1 MPEIKH
7 QFTGGKMNK
16 DLDERLVP
24 NGEYRDAMNIQ
35 VATSEGSDVG
45 TAQNILGN
53 LGIPSPEISVKN
65 AITGVTSGY
74 TFKLP
79 DNAVCVGA
87 ISDEKNDVMYYLVWT
102 LEADYIFEW
111 DGNSATD
118 LVFVFVDK
126 NKSILKFTND
136 MTITGINIIDGMLFW
151 TDNINEPRKINI
163 QRCID
168 GTNGNPSV
176 QTKLVNSATGV
187 ETNIEEKHI
196 TVIKKGPQVAPEI
209 KLHTER
215 ELNKTY
221 TAVIKISDS
230 ATDLDGSDASFIS
243 FGNSDGWND
252 FSTISAEETSPGADS
267 ENKFFVRV
275 YDVLNQLGTETNFG
289 TTNSDA
295 VDALE
300 ALTGWYPGVIN
311 VVNLKGTKVV
321 LQAYNEDGTPPG
333 LPLTDFVIKGVIS
346 TANSSNG
353 GLGIT
358 VTTVDGF
365 PPQVLSGETER
376 KYVIDLFDEPEKIFE
391 FKFPRFSY
399 RYKYEDG
406 EYSTFAPFTQVAFAP
421 GAFDYHP
428 RKGYNIGMTNKLK
441 KIDIVNII
449 TQDTP
454 SDVVAIDVL
463 FKDDA
468 SPSIYIV
475 DTIRPDDYS
484 PGTTP
489 NLWNRM
495 LESSA
500 DPTIAQEVF
509 SIEKEAISSIIPSNQ
524 LLRPWD
530 NVPKKALA
538 QDVTGNRLVYANYV
552 QNYDLLSQTGKKYVP
567 NFQVDPISVK
577 NISSSIIASQNAL
590 DPTGNTIA
598 NTFKSIKSLR
608 EYQLGVVFLDEHGR
622 ETPVISNASGTTRFD
637 KIDGDKINRLGVQ
650 FSSDDYPQSLT
661 HFKFYVKE
669 TSSEYYNMAM
679 DRWYSAGDGN
689 IWLAFP
695 SSDRNKIDIDTFLIL
710 KKGSDQDTLVTEA
723 ARYKV
728 LAIES
733 EAPDFIKTT
742 KRLGFSKNHGSSVN
756 DAIFNAVDIPRQG
769 STDFKMNYAAF
780 HGTSGQDIADTD
792 EELYIEFAKLGTDE
806 VSSRYKINSVTNSW
820 IDKTESL
827 TVQLLSVELD
837 EPLGAD
843 MLFITNDATGVASN
857 LINNGAIVNIYRYKT
872 ENLDRFDGRFFVKIY
887 FDEVFRN
894 NIETTT
900 IGGGTRVNSSKKVY
914 SMNQDMVA
922 KHTED
927 LGRFLTTGYGQKRD
941 DWVTDGTGTG
951 SWFPQYWRTTGPAQ
965 TPTESNGQIQYGY
978 YAVDEFSA
986 NALYFRRY
994 RQKAYTG
1001 YGKDGVVILSIFGGE
1016 FSKIDYGVEQEDW
1029 GPNDWKKVL
1038 GGLDTLNEYGIKALV
1053 HLRVGGSSSSKN
1065 LDNSGWVG
1073 NGGQIAGGY
1082 NGVYWKDAS
1091 GWEKEFGYHQHK
1103 RSMTIRARGYI
1114 NQYTKGVTSMWKH
1127 IGDSIKY
1134 DYIPQPYVEGAGN
1147 EEYFPYSTVEGIN
1160 PMGRYQEWEEG
1171 YDSDKGTARDTEVW
1185 FIDKGPISG
1194 ASSYGDGTLKW
1205 TQNEAYSS
1213 AQGEGLKGASGAVW
1227 SMQLGFGGIT
1237 TKKIEMLENL
1247 NFWNIGNWANSGAST
1262 NNPEYTDLEP
1272 FVNNLN
1278 TGYQLK
1284 WKEDPV
1290 KNRVYTINGNATSG
1304 NILRHSDGPAMPPG
1318 FTSANWSAYRDKET
1332 GYIYPGTGGNG
1343 ILDGGGDGAENK
1355 ELRSMAE
1362 GLSFNMTKKWKLP
1375 NISPAL
1381 DWDPTENGIIS
1392 GGLTM
1397 KLTCVDL
1404 VGGNTGST
1412 VVGGGS
1418 GSCSGLAAQDLKI
1431 YVRDITVLATTS
1443 TAANGDPIDE
1453 FKTLHVGMALTRF
1466 ENNTPTTGIFEPEN
1480 YLVIR
1485 KIERLFTDTVSE
1497 CFELTLGGYSV
1508 PLVQEDHDDLNGT
1521 TGSNN
1526 VGGAPNAGG
1535 EMTFKQ
1541 VGMNGYSPNSEFNIN
1556 TMSRFSKD
1564 SINKFG
1570 AISAVGYTLEFIED
1584 IQPTEVLS
1592 ENPAIWETEPKD
1604 TTALDIYYE
1613 ACGAIP
1619 TQIND
1624 KTIASALP
1632 IGTKLL
1638 VATSAGAST
1647 FTVVGYNGD
1656 QATVY
1661 GGGTLVA
1668 SSDVEFFRPDDL
1680 VVTTSITGVSAA
1692 GSNKYDISLESNLI
1706 DNKYVLPWH
1715 NCYTFRNGVE
1725 SNRIRDNFNLPFISN
1740 GVKASTTLEQEY
1752 KEEHRKYGL
1761 IYSGIYNS
1769 TSGINNLNQ
1778 FIAAEKI
1785 TKDINPI
1792 YGSIQKLYSRDSDLV
1807 VLCEDKILKITA
1819 NKDALFNADGNP
1831 QLIAT
1836 DRVLGQTIP
1845 FSGEYGISTNPE
1857 SFASEAY
1864 RAYFTDK
1871 VRGTVM
1877 RLSKDGLTP
1886 ISDAGMK
1893 DWFRDNLKGAQR
1905 LLGSYDDRND
1915 EYNIAVN
1922 FEDRKTFDGEGYND
1936 RENNKVLT
1944 FSEKVGGWVSFKSF
1958 TDMQYG
1964 ISLANDYYTIK
1975 NGKLFLHHTNPIRN
1989 TFYGVFNPS
1998 TLDVVLNDDPGSVK
2012 VFNTL
2017 NYEGSQARVDKF
2029 TSKEIDGTTYNDQEY
2044 YNLYEKKGW
2053 SVESIITN
2061 KEEGKVNEFIEKE
2074 GKWFNGI
2081 NKIVDISAKAETSD
2095 FTFQGIGVTSSAAI
2109 DDDYVADVLGCTDP
2123 KATNYNALATVDDG
2137 SCILPD
2143 DDDDDRG
2150 DDDDRVFGCTNP
2162 TANNYDALATDDD
2175 GSCTFDIVGCTDPK
2189 AVNYNPLATNDDGS
2203 CEYVIRGCTNPNAD
2217 NYNPSANFDDGS
2229 CVIKGC
2235 TNSNAINYNPLA
2247 TTDDGSCVFR
2257 EDGSGDKIYG
2267 CTNPLALNYNA
2278 QATFDDGSC
2287 ILPRQT
2293 KNKTNQSKSPL
2304 GSKSSY

>member
-1 MPEIKH
+1 M
-7 QFTGGKMNK
+7 
-16 DLDERLVP
+16 
-24 NGEYRDAMNIQ
+24 
-35 VATSEGSDVG
+35 
-45 TAQNILGN
+45 
-53 LGIPSPEISVKN
+53 
-65 AITGVTSGY
+65 
-74 TFKLP
+74 
-79 DNAVCVGA
+79 
-87 ISDEKNDVMYYLVWT
+87 
-102 LEADYIFEW
+102 
-111 DGNSATD
+111 
-118 LVFVFVDK
+118 
-126 NKSILKFTND
+126 
-136 MTITGINIIDGMLFW
+136 
-151 TDNINEPRKINI
+151 
-163 QRCID
+163 
-168 GTNGNPSV
+168 
-176 QTKLVNSATGV
+176 
-187 ETNIEEKHI
+187 
-196 TVIKKGPQVAPEI
+196 
-209 KLHTER
+209 
-215 ELNKTY
+215 
-221 TAVIKISDS
+221 
-230 ATDLDGSDASFIS
+230 
-243 FGNSDGWND
+243 
-252 FSTISAEETSPGADS
+252 
-267 ENKFFVRV
+267 
-275 YDVLNQLGTETNFG
+275 
-289 TTNSDA
+289 
-295 VDALE
+295 
-300 ALTGWYPGVIN
+300 
-311 VVNLKGTKVV
+311 
-321 LQAYNEDGTPPG
+321 
-333 LPLTDFVIKGVIS
+333 
-346 TANSSNG
+346 
-353 GLGIT
+353 
-358 VTTVDGF
+358 
-365 PPQVLSGETER
+365 
-376 KYVIDLFDEPEKIFE
+376 
-391 FKFPRFSY
+391 
-399 RYKYEDG
+399 
-406 EYSTFAPFTQVAFAP
+406 
-421 GAFDYHP
+421 
-428 RKGYNIGMTNKLK
+428 
-441 KIDIVNII
+441 
-449 TQDTP
+449 
-454 SDVVAIDVL
+454 
-463 FKDDA
+463 
-468 SPSIYIV
+468 
-475 DTIRPDDYS
+475 
-484 PGTTP
+484 
-489 NLWNRM
+489 
-495 LESSA
+495 
-500 DPTIAQEVF
+500 
-509 SIEKEAISSIIPSNQ
+509 
-524 LLRPWD
+524 
-530 NVPKKALA
+530 
-538 QDVTGNRLVYANYV
+538 
-552 QNYDLLSQTGKKYVP
+552 
-567 NFQVDPISVK
+567 
-577 NISSSIIASQNAL
+577 
-590 DPTGNTIA
+590 
-598 NTFKSIKSLR
+598 
-608 EYQLGVVFLDEHGR
+608 
-622 ETPVISNASGTTRFD
+622 
-637 KIDGDKINRLGVQ
+637 
-650 FSSDDYPQSLT
+650 
-661 HFKFYVKE
+661 
-669 TSSEYYNMAM
+669 
-679 DRWYSAGDGN
+679 
-689 IWLAFP
+689 
-695 SSDRNKIDIDTFLIL
+695 
-710 KKGSDQDTLVTEA
+710 
-723 ARYKV
+723 
-728 LAIES
+728 
-733 EAPDFIKTT
+733 
-742 KRLGFSKNHGSSVN
+742 
-756 DAIFNAVDIPRQG
+756 
-769 STDFKMNYAAF
+769 
-780 HGTSGQDIADTD
+780 
-792 EELYIEFAKLGTDE
+792 
-806 VSSRYKINSVTNSW
+806 
-820 IDKTESL
+820 
-827 TVQLLSVELD
+827 
-837 EPLGAD
+837 
-843 MLFITNDATGVASN
+843 
-857 LINNGAIVNIYRYKT
+857 
-872 ENLDRFDGRFFVKIY
+872 
-887 FDEVFRN
+887 
-894 NIETTT
+894 
-900 IGGGTRVNSSKKVY
+900 
-914 SMNQDMVA
+914 
-922 KHTED
+922 
-927 LGRFLTTGYGQKRD
+927 
-941 DWVTDGTGTG
+941 
-951 SWFPQYWRTTGPAQ
+951 
-965 TPTESNGQIQYGY
+965 
-978 YAVDEFSA
+978 
-986 NALYFRRY
+986 
-994 RQKAYTG
+994 
-1001 YGKDGVVILSIFGGE
+1001 
-1016 FSKIDYGVEQEDW
+1016 
-1029 GPNDWKKVL
+1029 
-1038 GGLDTLNEYGIKALV
+1038 
-1053 HLRVGGSSSSKN
+1053 RVGGSSSSKN

-1091 GWEKEFGYHQHK
+1091 GWEKEFGYHQHQ
-1103 RSMTIRARGYI
+1103 RSMTRRARGYI
-1114 NQYTKGVTSMWKH
+1114 NQDTKGVTSMWKH

-1290 KNRVYTINGNATSG
+1290 KNRVYTINGSVNAG
-1304 NILRHSDGPAMPPG
+1304 NLLRHSDGPAMPPG
-1318 FTSANWSAYRDKET
+1318 FTSANWSAYRDKKT

-1343 ILDGGGDGAENK
+1343 ILDGVSDGAENK

-1362 GLSFNMTKKWKLP
+1362 GLSFNMTKRWKLP

-1381 DWDPTENGIIS
+1381 DWNPTESGIIS

-1404 VGGNTGST
+1404 VGNESGAGAT
-1412 VVGGGS
+1412 VVGAGT
-1418 GSCSGLAAQDLKI
+1418 GSCSGSGAQDLKV
-1431 YVRDITVLATTS
+1431 YVKDITVLQPS
-1443 TAANGDPIDE
+1443 LTAANGDPIDE
-1453 FKTLHVGMALTRF
+1453 FKTLHVGMALTKF
-1466 ENNTPTTGIFEPEN
+1466 QLATGVFEPKN

-1485 KIERLFTDTVSE
+1485 RIERLFTDTVNE

-1638 VATSAGAST
+1638 VATST

-1661 GGGTLVA
+1661 GSGALTGVIT
-1668 SSDVEFFRPDDL
+1668 DVEFFRPDDL
-1680 VVTTSITGVSAA
+1680 VVTTNILDVDPIG
-1692 GSNKYDISLESNLI
+1692 GNKYNILLESNLI

-1785 TKDINPI
+1785 TKDVNPI

-1807 VLCEDKILKITA
+1807 TLCEDKILKITA
-1819 NKDALFNADGNP
+1819 NKDALFNADGKP

-1845 FSGEYGISTNPE
+1845 FGGEYGISTNPE
-1857 SFASEAY
+1857 SFASESF

-1871 VRGTVM
+1871 VRGAVM

-1886 ISDAGMK
+1886 ISDTGMN

-1922 FEDRKTFDGEGYND
+1922 FEDRKTFDGDGYDD
-1936 RENNKVLT
+1936 RKNNKVLT

-1975 NGKLFLHHTNPIRN
+1975 NGKLFLHHANPIRN

-2095 FTFQGIGVTSSAAI
+2095 FTFQGIGVTSGAAI
-2109 DDDYVADVLGCTDP
+2109 DDDYGITVKP
-2123 KATNYNALATVDDG
+2123 KPAAVVDDV
-2137 SCILPD
+2137 ID
-2143 DDDDDRG
+2143 DNDDNDKPQ
-2150 DDDDRVFGCTNP
+2150 VFGCTNP
-2162 TANNYDALATDDD
+2162 TANNYNALATDDD
-2175 GSCTFDIVGCTDPK
+2175 GSCAFDIAGCTNPK
-2189 AVNYNPLATNDDGS
+2189 ATNYNPLAVVDDGS
-2203 CEYVIRGCTNPNAD
+2203 CIIPDKSDDRIFGCTNP
-2217 NYNPSANFDDGS
+2217 
-2229 CVIKGC
+2229 I
-2235 TNSNAINYNPLA
+2235 
-2247 TTDDGSCVFR
+2247 
-2257 EDGSGDKIYG
+2257 
-2267 CTNPLALNYNA
+2267 ALNYNSLA
-2278 QATFDDGSC
+2278 NVDDGSC
-2287 ILPRQT
+2287 ILPPPKTTTT
-2293 KNKTNQSKSPL
+2293 KGTATKT
-2304 GSKSSY
+2304 SSTRGNY